1 MKKKTLYMILA
12 VITVILCAT
21 TIFFRVKS
29 DQTTNNLRNSN
40 KQVKKEKTK
49 YEKKKSDISNNIY
62 YYISKNGDEK
72 TKPVGQQY
80 VNSEM
85 LDTAANK
92 FFGYVFNYSNSDDY
106 KKRGDLAS
114 SIATNDV
121 LNNKTI
127 FGNAKGSNA
136 DVIDSLG
143 IKSSLES
150 VTSYLNEQDNNSIK
164 GIVIVKYVLDSSS
177 GTKEGTKTYNVTYD
191 KVQGK
196 FSKVDSINY

>member
-1 MKKKTLYMILA
+1 MNKKALHVILA
-12 VITVILCAT
+12 VITVVLCAT

-29 DQTTNNLRNSN
+29 DQATNNLRDSN

-72 TKPVGQQY
+72 TKPIGQQY
-80 VNSEM
+80 VNSEL
-85 LDTAANK
+85 LDTVSNK
-92 FFGYVFNYSNSDDY
+92 LFGFVFNYSNSDDY
-106 KKRGDLAS
+106 RKRKDLAS

-127 FGNAKGSNA
+127 FGDVKGAN
-136 DVIDSLG
+136 VIDSLG
-143 IKSSLES
+143 LKSSLDS
-150 VTSYLNEQDNNSIK
+150 VTPYLNTQDNNSIK
-164 GIVIVKYVLDSSS
+164 GIVIVKYVINSSS
-177 GTKEGTKTYNVTYD
+177 GAKEGTKTYNVIYD
-191 KVQGK
+191 KSQGK

>member
-1 MKKKTLYMILA
+1 MKRKTLYVILA
-12 VITVILCAT
+12 IITVILCVT

-29 DQTTNNLRNSN
+29 DQAANNLRDSN

-72 TKPVGQQY
+72 TKPVGQQC
-80 VNSEM
+80 VNSEI
-85 LDTAANK
+85 LNSASNK
-92 FFGYVFNYSNSDDY
+92 FFGFVFNYSNSDDY
-106 KKRGDLAS
+106 KKRRNLAS

-177 GTKEGTKTYNVTYD
+177 GAKEGIKTYSVTYD
-191 KVQGK
+191 KSQSK